1 MIGIITFHCQYNFG
15 SALQAYA
22 LQTTLEKL
30 GHSNILINFYYK
42 KDMKIYDVRWDS
54 KRPDVILF
62 DLLTAKKNHARK
74 RAYHRF
80 YPGPIQIHTGCS
92 ARIRSTG
99 RPSRPLPASPRAGLQ
114 LRLSMSSSLPGC
126 SL

>member
-42 KDMKIYDVRWDS
+42 KDMKI
-54 KRPDVILF
+54 L
-62 DLLTAKKNHARK
+62 
-74 RAYHRF
+74 
-80 YPGPIQIHTGCS
+80 
-92 ARIRSTG
+92 
-99 RPSRPLPASPRAGLQ
+99 
-114 LRLSMSSSLPGC
+114 
-126 SL
+126 

>member
-62 DLLTAKKNHARK
+62 DLLVNAN
-74 RAYHRF
+74 
-80 YPGPIQIHTGCS
+80 I
-92 ARIRSTG
+92 
-99 RPSRPLPASPRAGLQ
+99 
-114 LRLSMSSSLPGC
+114 
-126 SL
+126 